1 MPTFEIPGMPG
12 AQMGM
17 INLNEMFG
25 KAFGQR
31 TKPRKMT
38 VADSYTVLIAEESD
52 KLLDDEKVIRAA
64 IETVEQDGIVFLDEL
79 DKICARGERAGA
91 DVSREGVQPDLLPLI
106 WGTTVAT
113 KQRPDDGR
121 GAGKERGWPHG

>member
-1 MPTFEIPGMPG
+1 
-12 AQMGM
+12 
-17 INLNEMFG
+17 
-25 KAFGQR
+25 
-31 TKPRKMT
+31 MT

-91 DVSREGVQPDLLPLI
+91 DVSREGVQRDLLPLI
-106 WGTTVAT
+106 EGTTVAT
-113 KQRPDDGR
+113 K
-121 GAGKERGWPHG
+121 HGPVRTDYILFIDRKSTRLNSRH